1 MALKTCE
8 QCGKRQMENRMEC
21 IQCGE
26 AFTDEAAKDARKA
39 QAMNEPKMSASRTT
53 TNSFSRSARAFANVL
68 ILVYFAMAIIAAL
81 TLGVASGFAGFVA
94 FFGIALQ
101 GTLVVFFLYAVA
113 EIIALLDQKETQ
125 SGN

>member
-1 MALKTCE
+1 MDT
-8 QCGKRQMENRMEC
+8 RVEC

-26 AFTDEAAKDARKA
+26 AFTDEAAKEARKA